1 MSLRKKKTHE
11 IINAKRRR
19 LINATA
25 AQEEGGPE
33 HVKSSY
39 QGYKR
44 FEAATE
50 EYLTKMQELCPRFL
64 HDQSLTPVS
73 PTRTQLACRSNRRRC
88 SSTSWLRC
96 TSPRK
101 TSSCWL

>member
-1 MSLRKKKTHE
+1 VSLRKKKTHE

-25 AQEEGGPE
+25 SQEEGPE

-73 PTRTQLACRSNRRRC
+73 PTRTQCACRSNRRRC
-88 SSTSWLRC
+88 S
-96 TSPRK
+96 
-101 TSSCWL
+101 

>member
-1 MSLRKKKTHE
+1 MKRTLNSLTRLAAYQDPLKKREEFAVSLRKKKTHE

-19 LINATA
+19 LIATA
-25 AQEEGGPE
+25 TQDEGPE

-64 HDQSLTPVS
+64 HDQSLTPVRQ
-73 PTRTQLACRSNRRRC
+73 TD
-88 SSTSWLRC
+88 
-96 TSPRK
+96 
-101 TSSCWL
+101 